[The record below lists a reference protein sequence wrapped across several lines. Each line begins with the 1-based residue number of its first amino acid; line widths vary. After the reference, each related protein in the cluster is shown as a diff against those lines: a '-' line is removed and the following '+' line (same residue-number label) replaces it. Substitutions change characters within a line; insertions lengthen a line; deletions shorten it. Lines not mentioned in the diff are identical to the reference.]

1 MTNQKIVV
9 IMGSKS
15 DLSFSKKIGNFL
27 DKEKIGVNIE
37 YIVASA
43 HRTPDFLFK
52 KLEKFELTNDELVY
66 ITVAGLSDA
75 LSGFVAGNSVYPVIA
90 CPPDINSSGF
100 KKVYS
105 SVMTPK
111 GVAVL
116 LVAKPENA
124 ALAAVKIF
132 SLTNTF
138 LKEKIR
144 GYIEKKK
151 KEVILSNS
159 EITRKE

>member
-1 MTNQKIVV
+1 
-9 IMGSKS
+9 
-15 DLSFSKKIGNFL
+15 
-27 DKEKIGVNIE
+27 
-37 YIVASA
+37 
-43 HRTPDFLFK
+43 
-52 KLEKFELTNDELVY
+52 
-66 ITVAGLSDA
+66 
-75 LSGFVAGNSVYPVIA
+75 
-90 CPPDINSSGF
+90 
-100 KKVYS
+100 
-105 SVMTPK
+105 MTPK

-144 GYIEKKK
+144 GYLEKKK